1 MVSGFPAIK
10 GAIHCIAAP
19 DAQSCVGSW
28 CIAKSLKK
36 RILGPLKASE
46 GGKGMINLSME
57 VLRQKKAHLD
67 RLYYEMNNQRDFY
80 LAIMTRK
87 DGLTKCSK
95 WRPYSVICFPINHD
109 GTAEDSRAQWFF
121 SRVNNRTILP
131 CEVVLDGESMDSY
144 QAVIELL
151 NLKGW
156 GYYAYE
162 TGSRGFHVHI
172 RFASRN

>member
-1 MVSGFPAIK
+1 
-10 GAIHCIAAP
+10 
-19 DAQSCVGSW
+19 
-28 CIAKSLKK
+28 
-36 RILGPLKASE
+36 
-46 GGKGMINLSME
+46 MINLSME

-172 RFASRN
+172 FFEGDLSSQEKSKIIAEFGTDPQKANPRTMIALESCGHWKTGRAKAQIGGEKID